1 MVLQSLIAEITG
13 QVPPQTKKLL
23 GQVAAGRLLVVIFE
37 DTAGALRVWQNE
49 LLKINGDVL
58 RGMNMW
64 VACVPADGQQALL
77 NGRPTDLPIA
87 ELRQALCEGM
97 SGAFQ
102 VVLLN
107 SDGEVILRANGPVT
121 IEQLAD
127 AVERTGSSSGT
138 PASDIGRF
146 P

>member
-13 QVPPQTKKLL
+13 QVPPQAEKLVE
-23 GQVAAGRLLVVIFE
+23 QITTGRLLVVIFE

-49 LLKINGDVL
+49 LLKINGDAI
-58 RGMNMW
+58 REMNMW
-64 VACVPADGQQALL
+64 VACVPADGQPALL
-77 NGRPTDLPIA
+77 NGRPTDLPVA
-87 ELRQALCEGM
+87 ELRQAFSEGM

-107 SDGEVILRANGPVT
+107 FDGEVILRANGPVT

-127 AVERTGSSSGT
+127 AVGRTGS
-138 PASDIGRF
+138 ASDTHPR
-146 P
+146 